1 MDTGQIL
8 ISRPFCSGWM
18 NTMKTDVFIRVFSSS
33 ELRLGFAIAT
43 VARWKMQKDVRVW
56 PIVCDEGLRYDFKT
70 DCGCTSWND
79 PMLPFAANSL
89 KMAEHYA
96 ESDPYIIC
104 NDDNLPYGQD
114 FVSKGLAIM
123 DRHPD
128 YGVISGVVVNGEGSE
143 FELNGP
149 EVKEIHAVGGLVFL
163 RKGLVTEFPP
173 LEDCFWDGERHK
185 QVINKGFKSGYAK
198 DLPYLHMGAHFSVAN
213 PAFFVGA

>member
-1 MDTGQIL
+1 M
-8 ISRPFCSGWM
+8 S
-18 NTMKTDVFIRVFSSS
+18 KTDVFIRVFSSS

-43 VARWKMQKDVRVW
+43 VARWRMQKDCKVTMLECMDAEFWGETPWHSEVRLTNS
-56 PIVCDEGLRYDFKT
+56 PI
-70 DCGCTSWND
+70 
-79 PMLPFAANSL
+79 PFATQSLQYAEEHANSDI
-89 KMAEHYA
+89 YV
-96 ESDPYIIC
+96 IC

-114 FVSKGLAIM
+114 FVSKGLSIM
-123 DRHPD
+123 DQYPD

-143 FELNGP
+143 FEMNGP

-185 QVINKGFKSGYAK
+185 QVVEKGFKSGYSRN
-198 DLPYLHMGAHFSVAN
+198 LPYLHMGAHFSVAN